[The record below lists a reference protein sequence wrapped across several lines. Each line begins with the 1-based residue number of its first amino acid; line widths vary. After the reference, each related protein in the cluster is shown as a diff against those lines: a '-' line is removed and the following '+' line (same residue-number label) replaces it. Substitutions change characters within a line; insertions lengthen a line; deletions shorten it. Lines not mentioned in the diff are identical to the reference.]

1 MCRPNYGDM
10 TCSHRKHIS
19 TSTPNYCTVEIFS
32 RSLHDK
38 TFTDVLSDVVSGDI
52 IEHAHCIC
60 IAKKLMPNSVE
71 CIIPLLIIIQVSHFY
86 TVHVSMKTNQKLRSL
101 IWERDKWT
109 REIPAQRL
117 AAVRLE
123 LSLPV
128 VVAKAYAVHTT

>member
-1 MCRPNYGDM
+1 
-10 TCSHRKHIS
+10 
-19 TSTPNYCTVEIFS
+19 
-32 RSLHDK
+32 
-38 TFTDVLSDVVSGDI
+38 
-52 IEHAHCIC
+52 
-60 IAKKLMPNSVE
+60 MPNSVE

-117 AAVRLE
+117 AAVQLE

-128 VVAKAYAVHTT
+128 IVAKAYAVHTI